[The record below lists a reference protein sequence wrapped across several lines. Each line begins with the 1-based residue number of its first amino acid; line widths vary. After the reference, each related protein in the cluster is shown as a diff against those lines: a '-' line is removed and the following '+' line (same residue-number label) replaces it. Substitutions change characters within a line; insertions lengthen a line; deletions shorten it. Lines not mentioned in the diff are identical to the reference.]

1 LKRNNQAVTL
11 KNSIQGFKESTSLL
25 ARLKPFL
32 SVLRLLALSSL
43 IVAMARPRTV
53 DISNQ
58 NDKGNRYRYYGRC
71 FWSMLKRFEPNRM
84 EALKG

>member
-1 LKRNNQAVTL
+1 LIPIAILFSFEKKQSSCYF
-11 KNSIQGFKESTSLL
+11 KNSSIQGFKESTSLL

-43 IVAMARPRTV
+43 VVAMARPRTV

-58 NDKGNRYRYYGRC
+58 N
-71 FWSMLKRFEPNRM
+71 KRQRESISLWR
-84 EALKG
+84 